1 MLILTPTKQVVIAR
15 AGAIEPLVALLR
27 EGDPVA
33 QGEAT
38 LALYY
43 IAFGNPDSQLAI
55 AQAGAIEPLVELLR
69 NGAARSQQ
77 GAASLLGWLAFHDDN
92 KVAIDKAGA
101 IMPLVALVRSSSNE
115 VAREQATATLANLA
129 NNDYIKVRALRLRLG
144 LGLGLPAAAPAP
156 ALLHLRPQLCG
167 TLCTGENRPVGRY

>member
-1 MLILTPTKQVVIAR
+1 M
-15 AGAIEPLVALLR
+15 ALLR

-101 IMPLVALVRSSSNE
+101 IMPLVALVHSSSNE

-129 NNDYIKVRALRLRLG
+129 NNDYIKVRALRIGPSASASASR
-144 LGLGLPAAAPAP
+144 PFSAPP
-156 ALLHLRPQLCG
+156 LLNLRPQLCG
-167 TLCTGENRPVGRY
+167 TLLHRSKSPGWALSSLLWLC

>member
-1 MLILTPTKQVVIAR
+1 M
-15 AGAIEPLVALLR
+15 R

-92 KVAIDKAGA
+92 KVAY
-101 IMPLVALVRSSSNE
+101 SNPSPNPNPDPNPDPNPNQAQLDEEIAAHRRLLQAMLADQAVE
-115 VAREQATATLANLA
+115 VT
-129 NNDYIKVRALRLRLG
+129 
-144 LGLGLPAAAPAP
+144 
-156 ALLHLRPQLCG
+156 
-167 TLCTGENRPVGRY
+167 

>member
-27 EGDPVA
+27 EGYPVA

-55 AQAGAIEPLVELLR
+55 AQAGAIEPLVGALLR
-69 NGAARSQQ
+69 P
-77 GAASLLGWLAFHDDN
+77 LLTN
-92 KVAIDKAGA
+92 PSPI
-101 IMPLVALVRSSSNE
+101 ALVL
-115 VAREQATATLANLA
+115 TL
-129 NNDYIKVRALRLRLG
+129 
-144 LGLGLPAAAPAP
+144 
-156 ALLHLRPQLCG
+156 
-167 TLCTGENRPVGRY
+167 T